1 MNKHDIWRTRLDP
14 RDPDYLGP
22 DDDEEATEGDDFAEP
37 DDDQPEH
44 DGPEDYEGTARY
56 HY

>member
-1 MNKHDIWRTRLDP
+1 MRRPDWRTQLDP

-22 DDDEEATEGDDFAEP
+22 ADEEEAQQADDFSEP
-37 DDDQPEH
+37 DEDWPEY
-44 DGPEDYEGTARY
+44 DGPEEYEGTARY

>member
-1 MNKHDIWRTRLDP
+1 MSRRPDWRTLLDP
-14 RDPDYLGP
+14 RDPDYVAPP
-22 DDDEEATEGDDFAEP
+22 DSDPEDFTEP
-37 DDDQPEH
+37 DDDWPEH